1 MSRDDSETLPAPSQE
16 EHAQW
21 HYQWSRFADD
31 TDFLFKDWI
40 FPNTLESFNDLRI
53 LEAGCGPGHHTRLI
67 APHCAHIT
75 AVDLNT
81 ADLAEGALSG
91 LANVEAV
98 KEDIATM
105 SFAQPF
111 DVVFSVGVV
120 HHTDDPDVTVANLR
134 RLVAPGGRLILWVY
148 AEEGNFLMRWLVE
161 LPRRLFL
168 RHLPRRSLEWV
179 AWFLTILVY
188 PVAHTVY
195 RLSLRG
201 LPYYEYMQNWRLL
214 SARRNMLNV
223 FDKLNAPQTQ
233 FISQEQIRR
242 WADDRSFRL
251 EHLSHYLGVSWRL
264 TLRREEPGSRT
275 PGVNDRS
282 ESAGHST

>member
-1 MSRDDSETLPAPSQE
+1 MSRGDSETSPAPSQD
-16 EHAQW
+16 EHDQW
-21 HYQWSRFADD
+21 HYQWSRFEDN

-53 LEAGCGPGHHTRLI
+53 LEAGCGPGHHTRLV

-81 ADLAEGALSG
+81 ADLAESAASG
-91 LANVEAV
+91 LANVETV

-111 DVVFSVGVV
+111 DVVFAVGVV
-120 HHTDDPDVTVANLR
+120 HHTDDPDATVANLR

-179 AWFLTILVY
+179 AWLLTILVY

-195 RLSLRG
+195 RLSLRW
-201 LPYYEYMQNWRLL
+201 LPYYEYMQNWRRL

-233 FISQEQIRR
+233 FISEERIRR

-251 EHLSHYLGVSWRL
+251 EHLSHYVGVSWRL
-264 TLRREEPGSRT
+264 TLRREERGS
-275 PGVNDRS
+275 
-282 ESAGHST
+282 

>member
-1 MSRDDSETLPAPSQE
+1 MSRGDPETLPPPSQE

-21 HYQWSRFADD
+21 HYQWSRFEDD
-31 TDFLFKDWI
+31 TDFLFKEWI
-40 FPNTLESFNDLRI
+40 FPNTLESFHGLRI
-53 LEAGCGPGHHTRLI
+53 LEAGCGPGHHTRLV

-81 ADLAEGALSG
+81 ADLADDAAGALV
-91 LANVEAV
+91 NVEAV
-98 KEDIATM
+98 KLDIATM

-120 HHTDDPDVTVANLR
+120 HHTDDPDATVANLR
-134 RLVAPGGRLILWVY
+134 RLVAPGGRLILWIY

-168 RHLPRRSLEWV
+168 RHLPLRSLEWV
-179 AWFLTILVY
+179 AWLLTSLVY
-188 PVAHTVY
+188 PFAHTAY
-195 RLSLRG
+195 RLPLG
-201 LPYYEYMQNWRLL
+201 WLPYYAYMRNWRRL

-233 FISQEQIRR
+233 FISEERIRR
-242 WADDRSFRL
+242 WADDQSFQL
-251 EHLSHYLGVSWRL
+251 EHLSHYVGVSWRL
-264 TLRREEPGSRT
+264 TLRREDPASR
-275 PGVNDRS
+275 S
-282 ESAGHST
+282 STGNGK